1 MIKQLPSTKFP
12 SLEYTPGESIWI
24 DNLIP
29 DNKIPVYFNVSDKI
43 TQDESAI
50 VRVSHALDHM
60 DELVNKARAHLRDI
74 IQNTKDPSYKLLHDF
89 FAFHLLEMDDE
100 SVKLMFGMEQL
111 ETLSELEMLDLLM
124 LKSLGSSLG
133 EGWLGSN
140 FEKEQKK
147 QIFIIDFTFDPE
159 YTDQLI
165 VVYLDANNNIL
176 TISHES

>member
-1 MIKQLPSTKFP
+1 MKQIPSTKFP
-12 SLEYTPGESIWI
+12 EIAYIPGESIWI

-29 DNKIPVYFNVSDKI
+29 DNKIQVYLSVSEKI
-43 TQDESAI
+43 TQNEIDI
-50 VRVSHALDHM
+50 DHVSHALDHM

-89 FAFHLLEMDDE
+89 FDFHRLEMDDE
-100 SVKLMFGMEQL
+100 SLKVMFGMEQPR
-111 ETLSELEMLDLLM
+111 TISELEMVNLLM

-133 EGWLGSN
+133 EGWLGRE
-140 FEKEQKK
+140 FEKELKK
-147 QIFIIDFTFDPE
+147 QIFIMDFTFDPE

-165 VVYLDANNNIL
+165 VVYLDANYNIL

>member
-1 MIKQLPSTKFP
+1 MMKQIPSRKFP

-24 DNLIP
+24 DNLMPGNQIP
-29 DNKIPVYFNVSDKI
+29 FYFNVSEKI
-43 TQDESAI
+43 TQNESAI
-50 VRVSHALDHM
+50 ARVSHALDHM

-74 IQNTKDPSYKLLHDF
+74 IQNTKDPSHKLLHDF

-100 SVKLMFGMEQL
+100 SLKVMFGMEQPG
-111 ETLSELEMLDLLM
+111 TLSELEMVDLLM

-140 FEKEQKK
+140 FEKELKK
-147 QIFIIDFTFDPE
+147 QIFIMDFTFDPE
-159 YTDQLI
+159 YTDQLV
-165 VVYLDANNNIL
+165 VVYLDANYNIL